1 MVALSIRIDLR
12 MKTQL
17 SKGYKFLFFYLI
29 IIDST
34 YLSAMLKVIVFS
46 VKVTFILECM
56 YIFIFENKSCVNN
69 IFTNNIFS

>member
-34 YLSAMLKVIVFS
+34 YFSAMLKVIVFS

-56 YIFIFENKSCVNN
+56 YIFIFENKY
-69 IFTNNIFS
+69 IIDIWTYD

>member
-17 SKGYKFLFFYLI
+17 SKGYKFLSFYLI

-56 YIFIFENKSCVNN
+56 YIFIFENKY
-69 IFTNNIFS
+69 IIDIWTYD

>member
-46 VKVTFILECM
+46 VKVTFILECR
-56 YIFIFENKSCVNN
+56 YIFMFEKKY
-69 IFTNNIFS
+69 IIDIWTYD

>member
-56 YIFIFENKSCVNN
+56 YIFIFENKY
-69 IFTNNIFS
+69 IIDIWTYD

>member
-56 YIFIFENKSCVNN
+56 YIFIFENKY
-69 IFTNNIFS
+69 IIDI

>member
-1 MVALSIRIDLR
+1 MVALSIRIDLL

-56 YIFIFENKSCVNN
+56 YIFIFENKY
-69 IFTNNIFS
+69 IIDIWTYD

>member
-34 YLSAMLKVIVFS
+34 YLSAMLKVIVLS
-46 VKVTFILECM
+46 VKVTFILDCM
-56 YIFIFENKSCVNN
+56 YIFIFENKY
-69 IFTNNIFS
+69 IIDIWTYD

>member
-56 YIFIFENKSCVNN
+56 YIFIFENKY
-69 IFTNNIFS
+69 IIDLWTYD

>member
-34 YLSAMLKVIVFS
+34 YLPAMLKVIVFS

-56 YIFIFENKSCVNN
+56 YIFIFENKY
-69 IFTNNIFS
+69 IIDIWTYD

>member
-46 VKVTFILECM
+46 VKVIFILECM
-56 YIFIFENKSCVNN
+56 YIFIFENKYIIDIWTYN
-69 IFTNNIFS
+69 

>member
-46 VKVTFILECM
+46 VK
-56 YIFIFENKSCVNN
+56 
-69 IFTNNIFS
+69 

>member
-34 YLSAMLKVIVFS
+34 YISNVES
-46 VKVTFILECM
+46 DCILC
-56 YIFIFENKSCVNN
+56 KGN
-69 IFTNNIFS
+69 IYT

>member
-12 MKTQL
+12 MKIQL
-17 SKGYKFLFFYLI
+17 SKGYKFLSFYLI

-56 YIFIFENKSCVNN
+56 YIFIFENKY
-69 IFTNNIFS
+69 IIDIWTYD

>member
-46 VKVTFILECM
+46 VKVTYILECM
-56 YIFIFENKSCVNN
+56 YIFIFENKY
-69 IFTNNIFS
+69 IIDIWTYD

>member
-56 YIFIFENKSCVNN
+56 YIFIFENKY
-69 IFTNNIFS
+69 IMELI

>member
-46 VKVTFILECM
+46 VKVTFILDCM
-56 YIFIFENKSCVNN
+56 YIFIFENKY
-69 IFTNNIFS
+69 IIDIWTYD

>member
-56 YIFIFENKSCVNN
+56 YIFIFENKH
-69 IFTNNIFS
+69 IIDIWTYD